1 MFIYMFYAVYK
12 IKVSVRV
19 KKIPDQIMIRDK
31 KYNFLLIQFTVLFAV
46 NEINNKTECHP
57 NDGYLQCLSV

>member
-1 MFIYMFYAVYK
+1 LMQGYK

-19 KKIPDQIMIRDK
+19 KKIPDQIMIRDE

-46 NEINNKTECHP
+46 NEINNKA
-57 NDGYLQCLSV
+57 